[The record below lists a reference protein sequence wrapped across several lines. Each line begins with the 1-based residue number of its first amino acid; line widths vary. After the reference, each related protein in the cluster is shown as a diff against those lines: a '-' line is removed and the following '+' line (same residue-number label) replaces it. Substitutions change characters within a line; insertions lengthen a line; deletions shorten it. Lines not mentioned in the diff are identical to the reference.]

1 MLLISPISLIVSAA
15 GEANLH
21 SMRCFAHCLN
31 LAVQKGVEKVAAVLT
46 RVKKIVTYF
55 RKSPTAFSVLR
66 SKQSTLKLPL
76 HKLIVDVL
84 TRYVLLDFSLKHTL

>member
-1 MLLISPISLIVSAA
+1 MTAITITVIMLLSPFNLRFHSLLTVA

-46 RVKKIVTYF
+46 RVKRIVTYF
-55 RKSPTAFSVLR
+55 RKSPTAFSVLG
-66 SKQSTLKLPL
+66 SKQNTLKLPL
-76 HKLIVDVL
+76 HKLII
-84 TRYVLLDFSLKHTL
+84 LDFPL